1 MTASFRFSKT
11 RQNVPFGGIFKQ
23 LLSIQNVKVTYI
35 AMLNEILW
43 PSNTGILDWKI
54 GWVTLVLST
63 FSLLDIWRVG
73 GGAGENGAD
82 GAFIYLLLSPVIPD
96 LRVGGQC
103 VWSGRSSIGL
113 REKTV
118 HYGRKEKKN
127 HSCSCVHA
135 DDIFFLVTTNHLYC
149 VVDYC
154 SRSRI
159 DNKEMNTRDMK

>member
-1 MTASFRFSKT
+1 M
-11 RQNVPFGGIFKQ
+11 
-23 LLSIQNVKVTYI
+23 SIQNVKVTYI
-35 AMLNEILW
+35 AMLNETLW
-43 PSNTGILDWKI
+43 LSNTGILDWKI

-118 HYGRKEKKN
+118 HYGRKEKKITAVVVFMQMT
-127 HSCSCVHA
+127 S
-135 DDIFFLVTTNHLYC
+135 FF
-149 VVDYC
+149 
-154 SRSRI
+154 
-159 DNKEMNTRDMK
+159 